1 MATAPQ
7 EIRGPLR
14 VTAPTTAA
22 APPAERYR
30 RRRRKHGEL
39 RVALIFISPWIIGFL
54 LFQFYPLL
62 AAAYYSL
69 TAYSLARSPIFVGLS
84 NFKEL
89 FTNDGLFRL
98 ALEHSVIFAAIS
110 VPLNLVVAFM
120 IALLLNRNIRFRGLL
135 RAIFF
140 LPAIVPSV
148 ANAFLWAMMLRTTV
162 GPVDGILGLLHLP
175 DIDWL
180 DTPQWALPVLI
191 LVNAW
196 AIGPAIVIFL
206 AGLQDVP
213 RTLYEAARVDGARA
227 HHMVRYVTLPMMSR
241 VVVFNSI
248 IGIIAAFQVF
258 TLPYVIFSI
267 AGKGGGGTEN
277 AGLMYSVQLF
287 TVAFSQFDIGYAAAM
302 AWVLTVII
310 FGLSLLAIRFSRRYT
325 TSDY

>member
-14 VTAPTTAA
+14 VAAPTSAVSQ
-22 APPAERYR
+22 PAERYR

-69 TAYSLARSPIFVGLS
+69 TAYSLARSPIFVGFS

-98 ALEHSVIFAAIS
+98 ALEHSVIFAAVS
-110 VPLNLVVAFM
+110 VPLNLVVAFL

-241 VVVFNSI
+241 SGLQLDNRDHRGVPGFHATLCHLQYRRQRWRRRRERRLDVL
-248 IGIIAAFQVF
+248 GAAVH
-258 TLPYVIFSI
+258 
-267 AGKGGGGTEN
+267 GGLLSVRHRLRGRHGVGTDRYH
-277 AGLMYSVQLF
+277 LW
-287 TVAFSQFDIGYAAAM
+287 AFSAGHP
-302 AWVLTVII
+302 VLSEVHNQ
-310 FGLSLLAIRFSRRYT
+310 
-325 TSDY
+325 